1 MSEVTETVVSV
12 EPEKKGFKMPT
23 SFTILFL
30 ITVIIAILTWLIP
43 AGAYEID
50 EAGNFIAG
58 TYHTVEQSPQGI
70 WDVFMAPIRG
80 FLGTET
86 TPGAMEVA
94 LFIMVIGGF
103 LGVVTETGAIDA
115 GIASAIKNNKDNMT
129 RLIWFLML
137 IFGLGGSTYG
147 MAEETVAFYPLL
159 IPLMVGVGLDAL
171 VAVAVVLLGSG
182 VGVLAS
188 TVNPFAT
195 AIASS
200 TAGISMA
207 DGIGLRTIQFII
219 LWALGAAF
227 VSHYAKKVKED
238 PKNSLI
244 YEQMESD
251 REKFK
256 VKEAEAITGRQ
267 KAVLWVFGLTFF
279 IMVISL
285 IPWSEVIPGFTFF
298 EDIHASLLSVPF
310 LGQLIG
316 QSSGA
321 FGTWYLVEITMLFFM
336 SSVIVKFI
344 SGMPEDQYIDVFMAG
359 VNDLLSV
366 ALICAVA
373 RGIQVVMNDGQI
385 TATVLSWG
393 EQALGNLNSA
403 VFTVLTYLFYIPM
416 SFLIPSTS
424 GLAAAT
430 MGIMAP
436 MADFAG
442 VAKDIVVTAYQSA
455 CGIVNLVTP
464 TSGVVMGAL
473 AIAGIELTTWWKFM
487 TKIGTVIVIVS
498 LILLIA
504 GSLI

>member
-1 MSEVTETVVSV
+1 MAENTEAVVTAQ
-12 EPEKKGFKMPT
+12 PEKKGFKMPT

-30 ITVIIAILTWLIP
+30 ITVVIAILTWIIP
-43 AGAYEID
+43 AGAYDLD

-58 TYHTVEQSPQGI
+58 TYKTVEQTPQGI

-80 FLGTET
+80 FLGTDT
-86 TPGAMEVA
+86 TPGAVEVA

-115 GIASAIKNNKDNMT
+115 GIAAAIKNNKDNMT
-129 RLIWFLML
+129 KLIWLLML

-182 VGVLAS
+182 IGVLAS

-195 AIASS
+195 AIASDM
-200 TAGISMA
+200 AGIKMA
-207 DGIGLRTIQFII
+207 DGILIRVIQFAI
-219 LWALGAAF
+219 LYAMGAWF

-244 YEQMESD
+244 YDHMEAD

-256 VKEAEAITGRQ
+256 TKGIDQMTGKQ
-267 KAVLWVFGLTFF
+267 KASLWVFGLTFLF
-279 IMVISL
+279 MVISL
-285 IPWSEVIPGFTFF
+285 IPWGDFGITFF
-298 EDIHASLLSVPF
+298 ESIHKSIVEIPVI
-310 LGQLIG
+310 GKLIG
-316 QSSGA
+316 ASSLP
-321 FGTWYLVEITMLFFM
+321 FGQWYLVEITMLFFL
-336 SSVIVKFI
+336 SSVIIKFI
-344 SGMPEDQYIDVFMAG
+344 AGIPEDRYIEVFMAG

-366 ALICAVA
+366 AIICAVA

-403 VFTVLTYLFYIPM
+403 VFAVLTYLFYIPM

-436 MADFAG
+436 MGDFAG

-473 AIAGIELTTWWKFM
+473 AIAGIEITTWWKFM
-487 TKIGTVIVIVS
+487 TKIGAAIVVVS
-498 LILLIA
+498 LAILIFGALI
-504 GSLI
+504 